1 MGKGSGSKES
11 IISADTSHLASYHT
25 ISYSYDDIRD
35 NDIIREKVTN
45 PYSFRNLVLTVLAFL
60 SVFCATFILQ
70 INIFPMGL
78 LYVRDLSLSGS
89 RKVIPV
95 YPGEPM
101 TTESEL
107 WPCEPDP
114 EIEKGTCD
122 RSSRNTYSNIYT
134 DPGYPTTNKPPYKM
148 VFYKNRVKL
157 YAKSRSV
164 SDCAWSL
171 SFSLIKSGYFKCNDK
186 TVTIQSWGK
195 PYWIMSQQ
203 FNYQPKKLSRK
214 KVIEMKY
221 GISKKKNV
229 YSIKFK
235 SRKLTRKFKIK
246 EKTRGTIRFSTVIPN
261 CEKVA
266 FVLKNDGNLVL
277 VAMNET
283 NKVCD
288 TLYQSGDFLSLQS
301 SNKLTTESAL
311 SSSLLVSA
319 IEAVNI
325 SLSEQSSKNMSSNS
339 VNLEAIE
346 DTKKGDEK
354 YSMSVSAGLRQ
365 EIPTQMKTESQSQYF
380 DESSTSSR
388 SSELTLN
395 SPKDAIQNDIISS
408 VAAIESTEEDDVEY
422 EPDGE
427 DNNNDYN
434 YDDYQLKNGD

>member
-1 MGKGSGSKES
+1 
-11 IISADTSHLASYHT
+11 
-25 ISYSYDDIRD
+25 
-35 NDIIREKVTN
+35 
-45 PYSFRNLVLTVLAFL
+45 
-60 SVFCATFILQ
+60 
-70 INIFPMGL
+70 
-78 LYVRDLSLSGS
+78 
-89 RKVIPV
+89 
-95 YPGEPM
+95 
-101 TTESEL
+101 
-107 WPCEPDP
+107 
-114 EIEKGTCD
+114 
-122 RSSRNTYSNIYT
+122 
-134 DPGYPTTNKPPYKM
+134 
-148 VFYKNRVKL
+148 
-157 YAKSRSV
+157 
-164 SDCAWSL
+164 
-171 SFSLIKSGYFKCNDK
+171 
-186 TVTIQSWGK
+186 
-195 PYWIMSQQ
+195 
-203 FNYQPKKLSRK
+203 
-214 KVIEMKY
+214 
-221 GISKKKNV
+221 
-229 YSIKFK
+229 
-235 SRKLTRKFKIK
+235 
-246 EKTRGTIRFSTVIPN
+246 
-261 CEKVA
+261 
-266 FVLKNDGNLVL
+266 
-277 VAMNET
+277 MNET